1 MGEGHL
7 LSDVIGY
14 LLRRLVAEVAHSA
27 RLFRVADTRE
37 QVGNLVCIHARGGH
51 LDWTSPVEVVMA
63 QVECQLL
70 NLELGEGRLVQRH
83 KEMRG
88 AHASLCTFDR
98 DEEEIKFLVW
108 LQRLLNQVAVDD
120 AAAWWIAEAVV
131 AVENEER
138 LNNSLVDNQKSD
150 LGSS

>member
-1 MGEGHL
+1 
-7 LSDVIGY
+7 
-14 LLRRLVAEVAHSA
+14 
-27 RLFRVADTRE
+27 
-37 QVGNLVCIHARGGH
+37 
-51 LDWTSPVEVVMA
+51 MA

-83 KEMRG
+83 KEMRW

-98 DEEEIKFLVW
+98 DEEEIKLLVR

-138 LNNSLVDNQKSD
+138 LNNSFVDDQKSD